1 VVPVETAF
9 TNRFGGV
16 SVPPY
21 DELNLGY
28 HVGDDPQAVAE
39 NRRRAQD
46 GAVAWMEQEH
56 SPTVTVLVEPPT
68 RPVPG
73 TDALVT
79 AGSELWLAVLVA
91 DCAPVLLA
99 DADAGVVAAIHCG
112 RLGLIRGVLPNAV
125 TAMTDLGAQPS
136 RLQGLI
142 GPCIC
147 GGCYELPG
155 TLVREVE
162 MVTAD
167 ARGTTRR
174 AKPAVDLRAGILAQL
189 ADLGVRRSG
198 IEVSTRCT
206 AEDPALFSHRR
217 DGTTG
222 RFAGFIR
229 RR

>member
-1 VVPVETAF
+1 MPVEISF
-9 TNRFGGV
+9 TDRFGGV

-28 HVGDDPQAVAE
+28 RVGDDPQAVAE
-39 NRRRAQD
+39 NRRRARD

-68 RPVPG
+68 RPVAS

-79 AGSELWLAVLVA
+79 AASDIWLAVLVA

-99 DADAGVVAAIHCG
+99 DAGAGVVAAIHCG
-112 RLGLIRGVLPNAV
+112 RLGLARGVLPNAV
-125 TAMTDLGAQPS
+125 TAMTGLGAQPS
-136 RLQGLI
+136 RLRGLI

-147 GGCYELPG
+147 GGCYELPE

-162 MVTAD
+162 RVTAD

-174 AKPAVDLRAGILAQL
+174 GTPAVDLRAGILAQL
-189 ADLGVRRSG
+189 ADLGVRRAG
-198 IEVSTRCT
+198 VEVSPRCT

-217 DGTTG
+217 DGATG